1 MGMRDPRRKRVRVAG
16 RQPAGAKT
24 GECVI
29 SIRRSAL
36 VLQTPERMFDLVN
49 EVEAYPRRFGWCAAA
64 HVLGRDDSSMTARLD
79 VRVAGFTLGFTT
91 RNQLE
96 RPQRIVMNLVD
107 GPFSA
112 LVGEW
117 TFAALGEDGCK
128 IAFALD
134 FDYAGRLAA
143 PALRLGFKNLA
154 DRMVDDF
161 VREAR
166 RADG

>member
-1 MGMRDPRRKRVRVAG
+1 MREVTPR
-16 RQPAGAKT
+16 T
-24 GECVI
+24 VI

-36 VLQTPERMFDLVN
+36 VRHTPEQMFDLVN
-49 EVEAYPRRFGWCAAA
+49 DVAAYPSRFAWCAGSQ
-64 HVLGRDDSSMTARLD
+64 VLEENPSGMTARLD
-79 VRVAGFTLGFTT
+79 LRIAGLTQSFTT
-91 RNQLE
+91 RNSLS
-96 RPQRIVMNLVD
+96 RPDRIGMNLVD

-117 TFAALGEDGCK
+117 TFQALGEDGCK

-143 PALRLGFKNLA
+143 PALRLGFRTVA

-161 VREAR
+161 VKEAR
-166 RADG
+166 KQHG